1 MIENRNYNGYG
12 NRWDLLMPKAAKKEL
27 TSFGTRLVQLRTAA
41 GFAQQELASEI
52 GVSRRMIAYYE
63 GETKHPPSSLLPAIA
78 AALGISVDQLL
89 SVQPI
94 RRPKLNS
101 GLQRRLQ
108 KIEKM
113 EMKEKR
119 HLLHLLDAFIERE
132 ELRRN
137 TE

>member
-1 MIENRNYNGYG
+1 
-12 NRWDLLMPKAAKKEL
+12 MPKAAKKEL

-41 GFAQQELASEI
+41 GFTQQELASEI